1 MLVTVRLYGNLRK
14 HLPPGKE
21 RVELELPEGATI
33 RSIFQ
38 AIGID
43 PGEVG
48 LTTVGD
54 RVVSEDLELWP
65 GAGVDV
71 FAIIGGG

>member
-14 HLPPGKE
+14 HLPPGQE
-21 RVELELPEGATI
+21 RIELELTAGATVHHVLE
-33 RSIFQ
+33 
-38 AIGID
+38 AVGID
-43 PGEVG
+43 RGEVG
-48 LTTVGD
+48 LVTVGD

-65 GAGVDV
+65 GAAVDI